1 MNDLRSPASDENIR
15 VRRGRVDAVV
25 LYEVR
30 EDELESLERGGI
42 STLQISLSS
51 SLITLAVAFTIA
63 LLTSD
68 FKQEIVRYLF
78 GVAAFSGFV
87 LGLYFGLVAYLTKS
101 SVKKIGETIRKRLN
115 GSIQRDSEDSE
126 SDDEDY
132 IVGVD

>member
-1 MNDLRSPASDENIR
+1 MNDFRSPASDENIR

-42 STLQISLSS
+42 STIQISLSS

-63 LLTSD
+63 LLTSN
-68 FKQEIVRYLF
+68 FKSEIVKYLF
-78 GVAAFSGFV
+78 GIAAFSGFV
-87 LGLYFGLVAYLTKS
+87 LGIYFGLVAYLTKS

-115 GSIQRDSEDSE
+115 GQNTAETLDAE
-126 SDDEDY
+126 
-132 IVGVD
+132 VKMP

>member
-42 STLQISLSS
+42 STIQISLSS

-68 FKQEIVRYLF
+68 FKQEIVKYLF
-78 GVAAFSGFV
+78 GIGAFSGFV
-87 LGLYFGLVAYLTKS
+87 LGIYFGIVAYLTKS
-101 SVKKIGETIRKRLN
+101 SVKEIGETIRKRLN
-115 GSIQRDSEDSE
+115 GQNH
-126 SDDEDY
+126 DE
-132 IVGVD
+132 